1 MADLA
6 DRLSDLPARLEAWR
20 REHRVP
26 GVSLAVLADDQGFAT
41 AAGLLNVRTGVEATP
56 DSVFQ
61 MGSITKVWT
70 TTLVMQ
76 LVDEGK
82 LSLDARVV
90 EVLPGF
96 TLRDPQAARRITVA
110 QLLSHT
116 SGIDGDVF
124 AGAGRGEEAVARYV
138 ERLRDTAVLHP
149 PGAFFSYCNA
159 GFVVAGRI
167 VEVLRD
173 RSYDAVLR
181 DHLVEPLALSATG
194 TLPEHAILHRVAAGH
209 HVDAAT
215 GAATVLP
222 VWSLQPASAPAG
234 ATPFT
239 SAPELL
245 RFARMHLDGGQ
256 APDGTRLLSE
266 RSARAMQQ
274 RRVTLP
280 PASLADAWGLGW
292 RLHDWQGGLAFGHD
306 GVTLGQRAYLAVVPR
321 TRTALALLSN
331 GGDGISLCRAV
342 YAELLPRLA
351 GVEPPP
357 LPAEDASLPVDPARY
372 VGVYERHGSRIT
384 VETQGAGI
392 AVRVQAIW
400 ASLAPDPPACAL
412 RAVAPD
418 LFRVSF
424 PDSRTDDFVCFLDP
438 LGAGRPGF
446 VMLQGRAHP
455 RTS

>member
-6 DRLSDLPARLEAWR
+6 DRLSDLPARLDGWR

-26 GVSLAVLADDQGFAT
+26 GASLAVLADDQVFAT
-41 AAGLLNVRTGVEATP
+41 AAGVLNTSTGVEATP
-56 DSVFQ
+56 DAVFQ

-76 LVDEGK
+76 LVDEGR
-82 LSLDARVV
+82 LSLDARVG

-173 RSYDAVLR
+173 RSYDAALR
-181 DHLVEPLALSATG
+181 EHLTGPLALAATG

-209 HVDAAT
+209 QVDLDT
-215 GAATVLP
+215 GETSLLP

-239 SAPELL
+239 TAPELL
-245 RFARMHLDGGQ
+245 RFVRMHLDGGRG
-256 APDGTRLLSE
+256 PDGSRLLSE

-292 RLHDWQGGLAFGHD
+292 RLHDWLGGLAVGHD

-321 TRTALALLSN
+321 TRTAVALLSN
-331 GGDGISLCRAV
+331 GGDGISLCRAA

-351 GVEPPP
+351 GVSPSPQP
-357 LPAEDASLPVDPARY
+357 VEDPSLPVDPARY

-384 VETQGAGI
+384 VEPRNGGI
-392 AVRVQAIW
+392 AVRVQALW
-400 ASLAPDPPACAL
+400 ASLAPDPPAHPL
-412 RAVAPD
+412 RPVTPD
-418 LFRVSF
+418 IFRV
-424 PDSRTDDFVCFLDP
+424 
-438 LGAGRPGF
+438 
-446 VMLQGRAHP
+446 
-455 RTS
+455 